1 MPKHQAAAK
10 ERLDRLFSRPGYI
23 WIEDQNFLQV
33 LKKIRV
39 GSLRFYVSGQNLFT
53 WTAEYLNSDPESAAG
68 GAYRFANQKS
78 VSFGLSLSF

>member
-1 MPKHQAAAK
+1 MRNNTYV
-10 ERLDRLFSRPGYI
+10 RLKGFNVGYTI
-23 WIEDQNFLQV
+23 PASL
-33 LKKIRV
+33 LKKVRV
-39 GSLRFYVSGQNLFT
+39 ETLRFYVSGQNLLT